1 MRNQVDLVVIGA
13 GSGGLFV
20 AAGAAA
26 LGARVVLVENE
37 KMGGDC
43 LNTGCVP
50 SKSFLKG
57 AHLAKEIGNA
67 KTFGIHAS
75 IDAIKIDELMHRVQ
89 TVIAAIAPHDSVE
102 RFEALGVT
110 VLRGKGQLRDPHT
123 VAVDDQ
129 LIDTKAIVIATGSQA
144 AVPPIKG
151 LDTVA
156 YLTNQNIF
164 NLKTKPQHLIVLGG
178 GPIGLELGQG
188 FCHLGSAVTII
199 DFSPAL
205 FTKDDQEVGPLMEK
219 IFTAES
225 INLKLSTKIVAVT
238 KHPDG
243 IAVVIEKDGVTEE
256 IIGDQLLVS
265 LGRAPVTAG
274 LGLDELGIKVD
285 PRGYIITNK
294 KLQTNIKNIYACGD
308 VTGPYQ
314 FTHMAG
320 YQAGIVIKNSL
331 FHLGAKA
338 NYSAVP
344 WTTYTKPEVAHV
356 GYTEAMAR
364 EARLFKSTI
373 LVPLTDND
381 RAQAENDTQ
390 GFLKLIVG
398 NRNKLIGATL
408 VSDKAGEMMPV
419 ASLAI
424 QQKLTPGAFMK
435 FIFAYP
441 SEAEIFQAASRQ
453 ALRNSFKPWQAKLIK
468 AIFFRTSEDRLK
480 K

>member
-1 MRNQVDLVVIGA
+1 MKKQVDLVVIGA
-13 GSGGLFV
+13 GSGGLVV

-26 LGARVVLVENE
+26 LGARVVLVEGE

-57 AHLAKEIGNA
+57 AHLAKEIANA
-67 KTFGIHAS
+67 QTFGIHTT
-75 IDAIKIDELMHRVQ
+75 IDAVKIDELMSRVQ
-89 TVIAAIAPHDSVE
+89 AVIATIAPHDSVA

-110 VLRGKGQLRDPHT
+110 VVLGQAQLQDRHT
-123 VAVDDQ
+123 VAVNDQ
-129 LIDTKAIVIATGSQA
+129 LIRSKAIVIATGSTA

-151 LDTVA
+151 LDTVP

-164 NLKTKPQHLIVLGG
+164 NLKTRPEHLIVLGG

-219 IFTAES
+219 IFRAEK
-225 INLKLSTKIVAVT
+225 INLKLSTKILAVS
-238 KHPDG
+238 KKADG
-243 IAVVIEKDGVTEE
+243 IAVMIEKDGVSEE

-274 LGLDELGIKVD
+274 LGLDQLGIAVD
-285 PRGYIITNK
+285 KRGYIITNK
-294 KLQTNIKNIYACGD
+294 KMQTNINTIYACGD

-338 NYSAVP
+338 DYSAVP

-364 EARLFKSTI
+364 EAKCFKSTI
-373 LVPLTDND
+373 LVPLADND
-381 RAQAENDTQ
+381 RAQAENDTE

-408 VSDKAGEMMPV
+408 VSDKAGEIMPV

-424 QQKLTPGAFMK
+424 QQKLSPGAFLK

-453 ALRNSFKPWQAKLIK
+453 ALRSSFKPWQAKLIK
-468 AIFFRTSEDRLK
+468 ALFFRSSEGR
-480 K
+480 